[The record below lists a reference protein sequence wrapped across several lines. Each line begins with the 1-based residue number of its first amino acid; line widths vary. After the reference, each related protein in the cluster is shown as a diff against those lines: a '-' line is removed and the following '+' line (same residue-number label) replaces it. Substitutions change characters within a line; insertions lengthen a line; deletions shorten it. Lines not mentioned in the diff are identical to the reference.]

1 MFINILLTFKKPQYE
16 NHSQNYVVCGWLLSG
31 HRAHCFLLILLTLV
45 SKKEETDTGLFYAT
59 VGWVV
64 GAIHFGALYCITSA
78 CVLYIEKQTKDSK
91 K

>member
-1 MFINILLTFKKPQYE
+1 MKIIPKIMLYAAGFCLVI
-16 NHSQNYVVCGWLLSG
+16 G
-31 HRAHCFLLILLTLV
+31 LIVFYLYFLTLV